1 MKLIFFHY
9 NIVFCYKLSL
19 PINWYTKGTEEI
31 LKTLT
36 SKENVMTNT
45 QFKDLGISKEIE
57 RALEG
62 LGFTSPTE
70 VQTKVIPAALSKRD
84 ISVKSQTG
92 SGKTAAFG
100 IPICE
105 MVDWD
110 ENKPQ
115 ALVLTPTRELA
126 MQVSQDIMSFGRF
139 KRIKAT
145 AVYGKQPFAHQRT
158 ELKQKS
164 HVVVGT
170 PGRVMDHIERHTL
183 DLSKI
188 EILVIDEADEMLSM
202 GFIEL
207 VESIIKQLPKERL
220 TMLFSATLPKD
231 IEKLCHKY
239 MDNPLDIEIEKT
251 DLVNQHIDHSVYVVR
266 QELKFSLLK
275 DITVV
280 ENPDSCIIFCRTK
293 DNVDQLVDQLD
304 EEGYT
309 VDKIHGGMEQ
319 NERFDV
325 MNDFKRGDFRYLI
338 ATDVAARGIDIDRI
352 THVINYDMPM
362 ENESYVHRTGRTGR
376 AGEVGKAIT
385 LVTPYE
391 DKFLASVEK
400 YIGFNIPQK
409 DAPSKEQVVKARTAF
424 KEKMKQQPELKV
436 DKKEQLNENI
446 TKLYFNGGKKK
457 KIRAVDFVGTIA
469 KLEGISAEDIGIIT
483 IQENVSYVEILNGK
497 GQIVLKQMR
506 NTTVK
511 GKLLK
516 VHVAHK

>member
-1 MKLIFFHY
+1 MSIKQFKDY
-9 NIVFCYKLSL
+9 QLS
-19 PINWYTKGTEEI
+19 EEI
-31 LKTLT
+31 L
-36 SKENVMTNT
+36 
-45 QFKDLGISKEIE
+45 
-57 RALEG
+57 RALDG
-62 LGFTSPTE
+62 LGYSEPTE
-70 VQTKVIPAALSKRD
+70 VQMKVLPAALDKKD

-105 MVDWD
+105 LVDWD

-126 MQVSQDIMSFGRF
+126 MQVSEDIMNIGRF

-145 AVYGKQPFAHQRT
+145 AVYGKQPFAKQRA

-170 PGRVMDHIERHTL
+170 PGRIMDHIERHTL

-188 EILVIDEADEMLSM
+188 EILVLDEADEMLSM

-231 IEKLCHKY
+231 VEKLCHKY
-239 MDNPLDIEIEKT
+239 MKDPLDIEVEKSQLH
-251 DLVNQHIDHSVYVVR
+251 DKHITHEVYVVS
-266 QELKFSLLK
+266 ENNKLDLLK

-293 DNVDQLVDQLD
+293 DNVDQLVDSLD
-304 EEGYT
+304 DAGYS

-319 NERFDV
+319 DERFDV
-325 MNDFKRGDFRYLI
+325 MNEFKRGEFRYLI

-352 THVINYDMPM
+352 THVINYDMPL

-376 AGEVGKAIT
+376 AGQEGKAIS

-391 DKFLASVEK
+391 DKFLAAVEK
-400 YIGFNIPQK
+400 YIGFEIPTK
-409 DAPSKEQVVKARTAF
+409 EAPTKQQVVTSRTAF
-424 KEKMKQQPELKV
+424 NQKMKEEPELKI
-436 DKKEQLNENI
+436 DKKEKLNDDI
-446 TKLYFNGGKKK
+446 VKLYFNGGKKK
-457 KIRAVDFVGTIA
+457 KLRAVDFVGTIA
-469 KLEGISAEDIGIIT
+469 KLNGITSDDIGIIT

-497 GQIVLKQMR
+497 GSSVLKQMKD
-506 NTTVK
+506 TTIK
-511 GKLLK
+511 GKKLK
-516 VHVAHK
+516 VYVANK

>member
-1 MKLIFFHY
+1 MT
-9 NIVFCYKLSL
+9 
-19 PINWYTKGTEEI
+19 TKQ
-31 LKTLT
+31 
-36 SKENVMTNT
+36 
-45 QFKDLGISKEIE
+45 QFKDYQLSDEIL
-57 RALEG
+57 RALDG
-62 LGFTSPTE
+62 LGYTEPTE
-70 VQTKVIPAALSKRD
+70 VQKKVLPVALEKRD

-92 SGKTAAFG
+92 SGKTASFG

-105 MVDWD
+105 LIDWD

-126 MQVSQDIMSFGRF
+126 LQVSEDIMNIGRF

-145 AVYGKQPFAHQRT
+145 AVFGKQPFARQSA

-170 PGRVMDHIERHTL
+170 PGRIMDHIERNTL

-188 EILVIDEADEMLSM
+188 EILVLDEADEMLSM

-231 IEKLCHKY
+231 VEKLCHKY
-239 MDNPLDIEIEKT
+239 MNNPLDIEIEKT
-251 DLVNQHIDHSVYVVR
+251 QLTEKQINHEVYVVT
-266 QELKFSLLK
+266 ENKKLGLLK

-293 DNVDQLVDQLD
+293 DNVDQLVDSLD
-304 EEGYT
+304 DAGYS
-309 VDKIHGGMEQ
+309 VDKIHGGIEQ
-319 NERFDV
+319 DERFDV
-325 MNDFKRGDFRYLI
+325 MNEFKRGEFRYLI

-352 THVINYDMPM
+352 THVINYDMPL

-376 AGEVGKAIT
+376 AGQIGKAIT

-391 DKFLASVEK
+391 DKFLASVER
-400 YIGFNIPQK
+400 YIGFNIPIK
-409 DAPSKEQVVKARTAF
+409 EAPNKQQVVTSRAAF
-424 KEKMKQQPELKV
+424 NQKMNEKPELKM
-436 DKKEQLNENI
+436 DKKEKLNDDI
-446 TKLYFNGGKKK
+446 VKLYFNGGKKK
-457 KIRAVDFVGTIA
+457 KLRAVDFVGTIA
-469 KLEGISAEDIGIIT
+469 KLSGISSDDIGIIT

-497 GQIVLKQMR
+497 GSSVLKQMKD
-506 NTTVK
+506 TTIK
-511 GKLLK
+511 GKKLK
-516 VHVAHK
+516 VYVANK

>member
-1 MKLIFFHY
+1 MT
-9 NIVFCYKLSL
+9 
-19 PINWYTKGTEEI
+19 TK
-31 LKTLT
+31 
-36 SKENVMTNT
+36 
-45 QFKDLGISKEIE
+45 QFKDYNLSGDIV
-57 RALEG
+57 RALDG
-62 LGFTSPTE
+62 LGYSEPTE
-70 VQTKVIPAALSKRD
+70 VQMKVIPVALEKKD

-105 MVDWD
+105 LVDWD

-126 MQVSQDIMSFGRF
+126 MQVSEDIMNIGRF

-145 AVYGKQPFAHQRT
+145 AVYGKQPFAKQRA

-170 PGRVMDHIERHTL
+170 PGRIMDHIERHTL

-188 EILVIDEADEMLSM
+188 EILVLDEADEMLSM

-231 IEKLCHKY
+231 VEKLCHKY
-239 MDNPLDIEIEKT
+239 MNNPLDIEIEKT
-251 DLVNQHIDHSVYVVR
+251 QLTGQQIEHEVYVVS
-266 QELKFSLLK
+266 ENKKLDLLK

-293 DNVDQLVDQLD
+293 DNVDQLVDSLD
-304 EEGYT
+304 DAGYS

-319 NERFDV
+319 DERFDV
-325 MNDFKRGDFRYLI
+325 MNEFKRGEFRYLI

-352 THVINYDMPM
+352 THVINYDMPL

-376 AGEVGKAIT
+376 AGEAGKAIT

-391 DKFLASVEK
+391 DKFLASVER
-400 YIGFNIPQK
+400 YIGFDIPK
-409 DAPSKEQVVKARTAF
+409 KEAPTKQQVVTNRASF
-424 KEKMKQQPELKV
+424 NQKMKEEPELKI
-436 DKKEQLNENI
+436 DKKEKLNDDI
-446 TKLYFNGGKKK
+446 VKLYFNGGKKK
-457 KIRAVDFVGTIA
+457 KLRAVDFVGTIA
-469 KLEGISAEDIGIIT
+469 KLNGVTSDDIGIIT

-497 GQIVLKQMR
+497 GSSVLNQMK

-511 GKLLK
+511 GKKLK
-516 VHVAHK
+516 VYVANK

>member
-1 MKLIFFHY
+1 MSIKQFKDY
-9 NIVFCYKLSL
+9 QLS
-19 PINWYTKGTEEI
+19 EEI
-31 LKTLT
+31 L
-36 SKENVMTNT
+36 
-45 QFKDLGISKEIE
+45 
-57 RALEG
+57 RALDG
-62 LGFTSPTE
+62 LGYSEPTE
-70 VQTKVIPAALSKRD
+70 VQMKVLPAALDKKD

-105 MVDWD
+105 LVDWD

-126 MQVSQDIMSFGRF
+126 MQVSEDIMNIGRF

-145 AVYGKQPFAHQRT
+145 AVYGKQPFAKQRA

-170 PGRVMDHIERHTL
+170 PGRIMDHIERHTL
-183 DLSKI
+183 DLSMI
-188 EILVIDEADEMLSM
+188 EILVLDEADEMLSM

-231 IEKLCHKY
+231 VEKLCHKY
-239 MDNPLDIEIEKT
+239 MINPLDIEVEKSQLH
-251 DLVNQHIDHSVYVVR
+251 DKHITHEVYVVS
-266 QELKFSLLK
+266 ENNKLDLLK

-293 DNVDQLVDQLD
+293 DNVDQLVDSLD
-304 EEGYT
+304 DAGYS

-319 NERFDV
+319 DERFDV
-325 MNDFKRGDFRYLI
+325 MNEFKRGEFRYLI

-352 THVINYDMPM
+352 THVINYDMPL

-376 AGEVGKAIT
+376 AGQEGKAIS

-391 DKFLASVEK
+391 DKFLAAVEK
-400 YIGFNIPQK
+400 YIGFEIPTK
-409 DAPSKEQVVKARTAF
+409 EAPTKQQVVTSRTAF
-424 KEKMKQQPELKV
+424 NQKMKEKPELKI
-436 DKKEQLNENI
+436 DKKEKLNDDI
-446 TKLYFNGGKKK
+446 VKLYFNGGKKK
-457 KIRAVDFVGTIA
+457 KLRAVDFVGTIA
-469 KLEGISAEDIGIIT
+469 KLNGITSDDIGIIT

-497 GQIVLKQMR
+497 GTSVLKQMKD
-506 NTTVK
+506 TTIK
-511 GKLLK
+511 GKKLK
-516 VHVAHK
+516 VYVANK

>member
-1 MKLIFFHY
+1 MSIKQFKDY
-9 NIVFCYKLSL
+9 QLS
-19 PINWYTKGTEEI
+19 EEI
-31 LKTLT
+31 L
-36 SKENVMTNT
+36 
-45 QFKDLGISKEIE
+45 
-57 RALEG
+57 RALDG
-62 LGFTSPTE
+62 LGYSEPTE
-70 VQTKVIPAALSKRD
+70 VQMKVLPAALDKKD

-105 MVDWD
+105 LVDWD

-126 MQVSQDIMSFGRF
+126 MQVSEDIMNIGRF

-145 AVYGKQPFAHQRT
+145 AVYGKQPFAKQRA

-170 PGRVMDHIERHTL
+170 PGRIMDHIERHTL

-188 EILVIDEADEMLSM
+188 EILVLDEADEMLSM

-231 IEKLCHKY
+231 VEKLCHKY
-239 MDNPLDIEIEKT
+239 MINPLDIEVEKSQLH
-251 DLVNQHIDHSVYVVR
+251 DKHIKHEVYVVS
-266 QELKFSLLK
+266 ENNKLDLLK

-293 DNVDQLVDQLD
+293 DNVDQLVDSLD
-304 EEGYT
+304 DAGYS

-319 NERFDV
+319 DERFDV
-325 MNDFKRGDFRYLI
+325 MNEFKRGEFRYLI

-352 THVINYDMPM
+352 THVINYDMPL

-376 AGEVGKAIT
+376 AGQEGKAIS

-391 DKFLASVEK
+391 DKFLAAVEK
-400 YIGFNIPQK
+400 YIGFEIPTK
-409 DAPSKEQVVKARTAF
+409 EAPTKQQVVTSRTAF
-424 KEKMKQQPELKV
+424 NQKMKEEPELKI
-436 DKKEQLNENI
+436 DKKEKLNDDI
-446 TKLYFNGGKKK
+446 VKLYFNGGKKK
-457 KIRAVDFVGTIA
+457 KLRAVDFVGTIA
-469 KLEGISAEDIGIIT
+469 KLNGITSDDIGIIT

-497 GQIVLKQMR
+497 GSSVLKQMKD
-506 NTTVK
+506 TTIK
-511 GKLLK
+511 GKKLK
-516 VHVAHK
+516 VYVANK

>member
-1 MKLIFFHY
+1 MSIKQFKDY
-9 NIVFCYKLSL
+9 QLS
-19 PINWYTKGTEEI
+19 EEI
-31 LKTLT
+31 L
-36 SKENVMTNT
+36 
-45 QFKDLGISKEIE
+45 
-57 RALEG
+57 RALDG
-62 LGFTSPTE
+62 LGYSEPTE
-70 VQTKVIPAALSKRD
+70 VQMKVLPAALDKKD

-105 MVDWD
+105 LVDWD

-126 MQVSQDIMSFGRF
+126 MQVSEDIMNIGRF

-145 AVYGKQPFAHQRT
+145 AVYGKQPFAKQRA

-170 PGRVMDHIERHTL
+170 PGRIMDHIERHTL

-188 EILVIDEADEMLSM
+188 EILVLDEADEMLSM

-231 IEKLCHKY
+231 VEKLCHKY
-239 MDNPLDIEIEKT
+239 MNDPMDIEVEKSQLH
-251 DLVNQHIDHSVYVVR
+251 DKHITHEVYVVS
-266 QELKFSLLK
+266 ENNKLDLLK

-293 DNVDQLVDQLD
+293 DNVDQLVDFLD
-304 EEGYT
+304 DAGYS

-319 NERFDV
+319 DERFDV
-325 MNDFKRGDFRYLI
+325 MNEFKRGEFRYLI

-352 THVINYDMPM
+352 THVINYDMPL

-376 AGEVGKAIT
+376 AGQEGKAIS

-391 DKFLASVEK
+391 DKFLAAVEK
-400 YIGFNIPQK
+400 YIGFEIPTK
-409 DAPSKEQVVKARTAF
+409 EAPTKQQVVTSRTAF
-424 KEKMKQQPELKV
+424 NQKMNEEPELKI
-436 DKKEQLNENI
+436 DKKEKLNDDI
-446 TKLYFNGGKKK
+446 VKLYFNGGKKK
-457 KIRAVDFVGTIA
+457 KLRAVDFVGTIA
-469 KLEGISAEDIGIIT
+469 KLNGITSDDIGIIT

-497 GQIVLKQMR
+497 GSSVLKQMKD
-506 NTTVK
+506 TTIK
-511 GKLLK
+511 GKKLK
-516 VHVAHK
+516 VYVANK

>member
-1 MKLIFFHY
+1 MTIKQFNDFNLSSD
-9 NIVFCYKLSL
+9 IV
-19 PINWYTKGTEEI
+19 
-31 LKTLT
+31 
-36 SKENVMTNT
+36 
-45 QFKDLGISKEIE
+45 
-57 RALEG
+57 RALDG
-62 LGFTSPTE
+62 LGYSEPTE
-70 VQTKVIPAALSKRD
+70 VQMKVIPVALERKD

-105 MVDWD
+105 LVDWD

-126 MQVSQDIMSFGRF
+126 MQVSEDIMNIGRF

-145 AVYGKQPFAHQRT
+145 AVYGKQPFAKQRA

-170 PGRVMDHIERHTL
+170 PGRIMDHIERHTI

-188 EILVIDEADEMLSM
+188 EILVLDEADEMLSM
-202 GFIEL
+202 GFIDL
-207 VESIIKQLPKERL
+207 VESIIQQLPKERL

-231 IEKLCHKY
+231 VEKLCHKY
-239 MDNPLDIEIEKT
+239 MNDPLDIEIEKT
-251 DLVNQHIDHSVYVVR
+251 PLTDKQIEHEVYVVS
-266 QELKFSLLK
+266 ESKKLDLLK

-293 DNVDQLVDQLD
+293 DNVDQLVDSLD
-304 EEGYT
+304 DAGYS

-319 NERFDV
+319 DERFDV
-325 MNDFKRGDFRYLI
+325 MNEFKRGEFRYLI

-352 THVINYDMPM
+352 THVINYDMPL

-376 AGEVGKAIT
+376 AGEAGKAIT

-391 DKFLASVEK
+391 DKFLASVER
-400 YIGFNIPQK
+400 YIGFDIPKK
-409 DAPSKEQVVKARTAF
+409 DAPTKQQVVTNRASF
-424 KEKMKQQPELKV
+424 NQKMKEEPELKI
-436 DKKEQLNENI
+436 DKKEKLNDDI
-446 TKLYFNGGKKK
+446 VKLYFNGGKKK
-457 KIRAVDFVGTIA
+457 KLRAVDFVGTIA
-469 KLEGISAEDIGIIT
+469 KLNGITSDDIGIIT

-497 GQIVLKQMR
+497 GSSVLNQMKD
-506 NTTVK
+506 TTIK
-511 GKLLK
+511 GKKLK
-516 VHVAHK
+516 VYVANK